1 MTVTADD
8 LDGAYAGQLAVRP
21 AARYVRFLASADAD
35 ASPAEVLEF
44 AEAGG
49 RILAATV
56 RTAPRQARAYHP
68 TGMADPE
75 GFAAMGC
82 VEEDRRE
89 HIGEAGEGSCRVGQ
103 LHAAGDH
110 PVTLTVPRLRAQLP
124 EGPPAPVRADPD
136 ADLMITGGSPEPG
149 LEFRQPGRRRVGRK
163 AQQRLRGPIVTYR
176 AGAPAT
182 GRLPGS
188 ACSCVSLPAG
198 RDRRGEADAGLRA
211 ELAESQG
218 AGDAPGDLGP
228 CPPLR
233 QPALPDRVGDRR

>member
-8 LDGAYAGQLAVRP
+8 LDGAVSAVVAALRPAADRDWSAQAGTLEWDCWHTAEHIGDCLLSYAGQLAVRP

-82 VEEDRRE
+82 VEALVHGHDIARGLGVSLDPPGGICGGVLERLFP
-89 HIGEAGEGSCRVGQ
+89 EA
-103 LHAAGDH
+103 AAG
-110 PVTLTVPRLRAQLP
+110 L
-124 EGPPAPVRADPD
+124 ADTDPW
-136 ADLMITGGSPEPG
+136 AAL
-149 LEFRQPGRRRVGRK
+149 QW
-163 AQQRLRGPIVTYR
+163 A
-176 AGAPAT
+176 AG
-182 GRLPGS
+182 
-188 ACSCVSLPAG
+188 
-198 RDRRGEADAGLRA
+198 RA
-211 ELAESQG
+211 ELPGRPQRQQWRWHG
-218 AGDAPGDLGP
+218 ARLDTASGEGG
-228 CPPLR
+228 
-233 QPALPDRVGDRR
+233 QP